1 MLMRYLARMP
11 HLNIYVDESAGKLI
25 AKAAK
30 RESLSLSRW
39 ARGKL
44 LAAAGSPEW
53 PTDYRELL
61 GSIVDETF
69 VAPAEGT
76 PDRDQVV
83 RLE

>member
-1 MLMRYLARMP
+1 MLKRYLVCMP

-44 LAAAGSPEW
+44 LAAAGAPEW
-53 PTDYRELL
+53 PADYSAVL
-61 GSIVDETF
+61 GSIDDENF
-69 VAPAEGT
+69 VAPAESALGQ
-76 PDRDQVV
+76 DQAA
-83 RLE
+83 RFE

>member
-1 MLMRYLARMP
+1 MP

-44 LAAAGSPEW
+44 LAAAGAPEW
-53 PTDYRELL
+53 PADYSAVL
-61 GSIVDETF
+61 GSIDDENF
-69 VAPAEGT
+69 VAPAESALGQ
-76 PDRDQVV
+76 DQAA
-83 RLE
+83 RFE